1 MKKKYSKAHYKHW
14 KVKPSGRS
22 DGVRSAVKNL
32 KSKREESELIAEQTK
47 AFLESGGEIEVHE
60 QDFCTDISKV
70 AYGHQKG
77 IY

>member
-14 KVKPSGRS
+14 KVKSSGRS
-22 DGVRSAVKNL
+22 DGVRSAIKTL

-47 AFLESGGEIEVHE
+47 AFLENGGEIEVHE

-77 IY
+77 AY